1 MTRRILRSGFALVAP
16 LLVLIAAGCGG
27 SKETAPSPATP
38 SATPSPG
45 PTPAPTPTPPPP
57 AVRVSFRTINVLTGR
72 PVTGVR
78 VQIDGRADLDSGP
91 TGAFVVEGG
100 AANVLAVTLSSSEI
114 VTRVTHLRVPG
125 SDGEIG
131 LIPKDFNMSAFEQ
144 MTRRSGFGLVR
155 WTTPPRLVIQR
166 RVLRWSEAATDTY
179 TSTDQLMS
187 DASAKAIIDDLVMA
201 LPDLTGSEFRSF
213 ADIVHTTAG
222 VNNPVSMV
230 SAGDI
235 IVAYFTGLTAARG
248 AIGVG
253 SRTYGNDGSVRSGQ
267 VYLDAGYDGQGLYA
281 HIARM
286 HELGHALGWDHVTDA
301 ASVMTPVATNWPTS
315 FDRDATKI
323 AFKRGLGNRAP
334 DSDQDAFTINPLGLA
349 GFSIKL
355 P

>member
-1 MTRRILRSGFALVAP
+1 MTRRIRISGFVLVALLPALV
-16 LLVLIAAGCGG
+16 AAGCGG
-27 SKETAPSPATP
+27 SKGSAATPVSP
-38 SATPSPG
+38 SATPSAGPAPA
-45 PTPAPTPTPPPP
+45 PTPAPTP
-57 AVRVSFRTINVLTGR
+57 AVRVSFTTVNVLTGR

-78 VQIDGRADLDSGP
+78 VQIEGRADLDSGP
-91 TGAFVVEGG
+91 TGTFVVEG
-100 AANVLAVTLSSSEI
+100 ATASVLAVTLSSSEI

-125 SDGEIG
+125 SDGEIA

-144 MTRRSGFGLVR
+144 MARRPGSGLVR
-155 WTTPPRLVIQR
+155 WTTPPRLLIQR
-166 RVLRWSEAATDTY
+166 RVLRWAETAGDTY
-179 TSTDQLMS
+179 TSTTDQLMS
-187 DASAKAIIDDLVMA
+187 DAAAKAITDDLVMA
-201 LPDLTGSEFRSF
+201 LPDLTGGEYRNF

-235 IVAYFTGLTAARG
+235 VVAYFTGLTAARG
-248 AIGVG
+248 AIGLG

-301 ASVMTPVATNWPTS
+301 ASVMAPVATNWPTS
-315 FDRDATKI
+315 FDRDATRV

-334 DSDQDAFTINPLGLA
+334 DNDQDAFTINPLGLA
-349 GFSIKL
+349 GPSIKM